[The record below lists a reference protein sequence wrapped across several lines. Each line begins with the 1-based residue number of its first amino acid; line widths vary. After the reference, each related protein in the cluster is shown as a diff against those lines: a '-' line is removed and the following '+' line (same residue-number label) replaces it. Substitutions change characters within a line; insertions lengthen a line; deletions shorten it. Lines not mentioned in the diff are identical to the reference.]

1 MITGPKTRCLLV
13 SLCLV
18 HLPDYPGIPPFLSG
32 LCFLCFWETALQE
45 GKGEGK
51 KEKKRKKTPTF
62 YLLPFILFDEGL
74 ACECNSTT
82 RCIKTV
88 IWLIRQAVR
97 ASRTP
102 IFSALFFLSAEMF
115 MGVLFV
121 ARGFFKDNNFTYSES
136 CHNGC

>member
-1 MITGPKTRCLLV
+1 MITGPKTRCLLG
-13 SLCLV
+13 LV

-62 YLLPFILFDEGL
+62 YLLSFILFDEGL

-97 ASRTP
+97 VSRTP
-102 IFSALFFLSAEMF
+102 IFSALFFSLSRNVYGCLVF
-115 MGVLFV
+115 CS
-121 ARGFFKDNNFTYSES
+121 RFFKDNNFTYSES
-136 CHNGC
+136 RHNGC